1 MKPTC
6 SIPYLVTKLNEEVFK
21 KEVKSLVLL
30 GFLETSND
38 SDLGSQY
45 FKEPKS
51 KANYVHFI
59 RDFRNLNKQIKCK
72 HIQWLISME
81 FLFKLEYFHYSESLD
96 LNMGYSYIILS

>member
-1 MKPTC
+1 M
-6 SIPYLVTKLNEEVFK
+6 TKLNEEVFK

-59 RDFRNLNKQIKCK
+59 RDFRNLNKQIKGK
-72 HIQWLISME
+72 TYPMTNINEI
-81 FLFKLEYFHYSESLD
+81 LFNLEYFHYSESID
-96 LNMGYSYIILS
+96 LNMGYSYIILG